1 MTDYDVIVIG
11 CGPAGMMACGELAKR
26 GIKVLG
32 VDKKPQLDVNI
43 RTASGYCFLDQ
54 PFNKEW
60 IKATPQGDKTLL
72 EYTDT
77 GFSVTY
83 SGPMEGI
90 HNSHMFSDTGR
101 HWQAKTRVKP
111 FYHTFLPA
119 KCHADRFAWASAQGA
134 QFMPGTSFINCSQ
147 TDKSVEVL
155 VRKDGKNKTLTCKK
169 LIAADG
175 LVSRVAK
182 VTGVNANR
190 LNFNMKG
197 PTIEYE
203 MDGVEMPYDRG
214 DAFFFGSKNFGGM
227 AGGVIMVPSPHGP
240 KCYRAETMS
249 VMPASTST
257 DIIEYFIKKSPF
269 AHWFKNIEILEV
281 SGVIVEFYGP
291 LNVPKLG
298 NILYVGDSAAYG
310 ECLYQCAVMCGY
322 KGAECVEMELKG
334 QKGYDE
340 YCEWW
345 ADHFE
350 WVRNPKRMADYTKRV
365 LFPRFFTV
373 QELDFLFDLSEKNPI
388 VVDEVEATPYT
399 FTQMVMEQFM
409 AMPEVPEKLK
419 ERMQFIIDA
428 DMSKVMQ
435 VVGQVQKS

>member
-1 MTDYDVIVIG
+1 MTDYDVIVVG
-11 CGPAGMMACGELAKR
+11 CGPAGMMAVGELAKK

-32 VDKKPQLDVNI
+32 IDKKPRLDVNI

-60 IKATPQGDKTLL
+60 IKCIPKGPVTDL
-72 EYTDT
+72 EYTDG
-77 GFSVTY
+77 GFTVTY
-83 SGPMEGI
+83 SAPMEGV
-90 HNSHMFSDTGR
+90 HHSHMFSDTGR
-101 HWQAKTRVKP
+101 HWQASTRVKP
-111 FYHTFLPA
+111 FYHLFEPA
-119 KCHADRFAWASAQGA
+119 RCHADRYKWATAQNA
-134 QFMPGTSFINCSQ
+134 QFMTGTSFVNCSQ
-147 TDKSVEVL
+147 TDKQVEVL

-169 LIAADG
+169 LIASDG

-182 VTGVNANR
+182 VTGVNSQR
-190 LNFNMKG
+190 LNFGMKG

-203 MDGVEMPYDRG
+203 MDGVEMPYPRG

-227 AGGVIMVPSPHGP
+227 SGGVIMVPSPHGE

-249 VMPASTST
+249 VLPASTST
-257 DIIEYFIKKSPF
+257 DIIEYFIHKSPF
-269 AHWFKNIEILEV
+269 ASWFKNIKILEI
-281 SGVIVEFYGP
+281 SGVIVEFFGP

-322 KGAECVEMELKG
+322 KSAQCVEMELKG

-340 YCEWW
+340 YCDWW

-350 WVRNPKRMADYTKRV
+350 WVKNPKRMADYTKRV

-373 QELDFLFDLSEKNPI
+373 QELDFLFELSEKNPI
-388 VVDEVEATPYT
+388 VVDEVSATPYT
-399 FTQMVMEQFM
+399 FTEMIMRQFM
-409 AMPEVPEKLK
+409 AMDEVPQKLK

-428 DMSKVMQ
+428 DMSKVAA